1 MAIHDPTVGVT
12 ADLTVRVPLGASGTL
27 VEGVARVLERTDRVR
42 AVDDA
47 AVTGVTPGLN
57 DTAVDATVTVTV
69 DTDDAAGDAALA
81 ARDALADGFG
91 VEAVEAV
98 ELTGRDPPDAGATAG
113 G

>member
-27 VEGVARVLERTDRVR
+27 VEGVARVLERNDRVHD
-42 AVDDA
+42 VDDA

-69 DTDDAAGDAALA
+69 EPADATGDATLA
-81 ARDALADGFG
+81 ARDVLADAFG
-91 VEAVEAV
+91 VDAVDAV
-98 ELTGRDPPDAGATAG
+98 ELRGRDPPDAEVTAG